1 MPKRSYLVPIIVENE
16 DGPKPKLHSVLK
28 PSPPPEA
35 LPPSRTLG
43 VDTAAGAVRGAVGA
57 ASTVASTAVSAAA
70 TTVGF
75 FTKRPM
81 IGEKSEDQKP
91 ASKES
96 SEKSSKAAAG
106 HHSHHSSSESDH
118 SGARSLTTDREKR
131 KWEILRAVGN
141 PMMQTVCFVLTLLTG
156 LLMIALLAYVLL
168 RVEDK
173 RKAAHLHGPTVT
185 ADREDTTQWFPLPP
199 TPPDYPNGTG
209 A

>member
-16 DGPKPKLHSVLK
+16 DGPKPQLHSVLK

-35 LPPSRTLG
+35 LPPSRTRG

-91 ASKES
+91 ASE
-96 SEKSSKAAAG
+96 ESSKATAG
-106 HHSHHSSSESDH
+106 HHSHHSLSDSDH
-118 SGARSLTTDREKR
+118 PGARSPTTDREKR

-173 RKAAHLHGPTVT
+173 RKATAAHLHGPTVT

-199 TPPDYPNGTG
+199 APPDYPNGTG

>member
-1 MPKRSYLVPIIVENE
+1 
-16 DGPKPKLHSVLK
+16 
-28 PSPPPEA
+28 
-35 LPPSRTLG
+35 
-43 VDTAAGAVRGAVGA
+43 
-57 ASTVASTAVSAAA
+57 
-70 TTVGF
+70 
-75 FTKRPM
+75 M

-91 ASKES
+91 SSEES

-185 ADREDTTQWFPLPP
+185 ADREDTTPWFPLPP
-199 TPPDYPNGTG
+199 APPNYPNGTG